1 MDNAD
6 DSPNVPNASGSGE
19 RPFAQRVRMDRAGRV
34 VVPAGIRK
42 ALRIRDGQDLI
53 ISLDDKCI
61 RLQTLDAALERV
73 RGIARSKRKR
83 GGGLIDAF
91 IAERRAE
98 AEAG

>member
-1 MDNAD
+1 MTDSD
-6 DSPNVPNASGSGE
+6 GSPNVPNASGRGE

-73 RGIARSKRKR
+73 RGIARSKCKR
-83 GGGLIDAF
+83 RDGLIDAF

>member
-1 MDNAD
+1 MDNTD
-6 DSPNVPNASGSGE
+6 DSPQVPNVSGPGE
-19 RPFAQRVRMDRAGRV
+19 ISLTQRVRMDRAGRV

-42 ALRIRDGQDLI
+42 TLRIRDGQDLI
-53 ISLDDKCI
+53 ISLDDTCI

-73 RGIARSKRKR
+73 REVAQSKRKQ

>member
-1 MDNAD
+1 MT
-6 DSPNVPNASGSGE
+6 DSDGFTNVPSVS
-19 RPFAQRVRMDRAGRV
+19 RPAGRSFAQRVRMDRAGRV
-34 VVPAGIRK
+34 VVPVGMRK

-73 RGIARSKRKR
+73 RGVARSKRKR
-83 GGGLIDAF
+83 EGGLIDAF

>member
-1 MDNAD
+1 MDNTD
-6 DSPNVPNASGSGE
+6 DSPNAPNVSGPGE
-19 RPFAQRVRMDRAGRV
+19 RSFAQRVRMDRAGRV

-83 GGGLIDAF
+83 EGGLIDAF